1 MLARIRIEWIDGN
14 NRRCCYVHSTED
26 ADALAER
33 LSKLTGISNV
43 CIVYNPDTAR
53 ETMTMVLGF
62 A

>member
-1 MLARIRIEWIDGN
+1 MLARIRIEWTDGSK
-14 NRRCCYVHSTED
+14 RRCCYVHSTED

-33 LSKLTGISNV
+33 LSKLSGISNV
-43 CIVYNPDTAR
+43 HIVYNPDTAR

>member
-14 NRRCCYVHSTED
+14 KRRCCYVHSTED

-43 CIVYNPDTAR
+43 RIVYNPDSAR